1 MRFNFHSEF
10 LFTDGSFGKNVIIF
24 GADMGSSMHIDNKG
38 KDITILGEGTT
49 RGLDDTALTAEAKY
63 VPGKRFV
70 LSLHYTGNNSFLL
83 VNASKIYQFKAKDSK
98 IKDYALCL
106 GNISKDFTI
115 NHMKKTGLKGI
126 VKLFSVDLI
135 LLILT
140 IFYISINI

>member
-10 LFTDGSFGKNVIIF
+10 LFTDGSFGKNVIVF
-24 GADMGSSMHIDNKG
+24 GADMGSFMHINNKG
-38 KDITILGEGTT
+38 KDIIILGEGPT

-63 VPGKRFV
+63 VVIFTQSGKRFV
-70 LSLHYTGNNSFLL
+70 LSLHYAGNNSFLF
-83 VNASKIYQFKAKDSK
+83 VIASKIYQFKAKDSK

-135 LLILT
+135 LLIAT
-140 IFYISINI
+140 IF